1 MKSSPIIALVFLL
14 IATTHLRAE
23 IQLAPVFSDN
33 MILQREVTIPLR
45 GMADEEEQVIVSF
58 NNKEYTGQV
67 TDGRWQVDLPAMAGG
82 GSFHITVT
90 GPSNT
95 LTLSNVTFGDI
106 WLCAGQ
112 SNMDSSIET
121 YKAKF
126 PELFR
131 GHPVKQHD
139 QIRIFRVERMPVDQP
154 QEFIT
159 REHRFDKGWYPIEP
173 GTRTR
178 LFSATGYFF
187 GLCLADSIDVPIG
200 LIQSCRGGTPIT
212 AWMPPGTLEKRSEY
226 TDIIADYKQA
236 IRNWPAN
243 KIKYEQQVK
252 EWEVKKASGAKV
264 SWKPEPPLGSPS
276 SNKRPY
282 ALHNGM
288 IAPLYQLP
296 IKGVLW
302 YQGEGNAKTRESCVQ
317 YENLLKDLVATWR
330 TNWDNANMPFLVV
343 QLPGFG
349 KASER
354 INTKQNWP
362 WIRESQKNIEDLDY
376 CKAICTIDS
385 GMQREIHPPFKENVG
400 KRLAYAA
407 HKMVYSL
414 ANAPQ
419 SPEYSAH
426 TCNGESTLITFKY
439 VGSGLKTGNALLED
453 EVNSQD
459 DVLGFIVLD
468 NKGNYQRARAKIIAE
483 NQVCLN
489 HPGIFNPKS
498 IRYGWENFPNVNL
511 FGEAEMPVFPFRTDT
526 FSAFNK

>member
-1 MKSSPIIALVFLL
+1 MNARSVVAL
-14 IATTHLRAE
+14 ATTLIVGTQLHAE
-23 IQLAPVFSDN
+23 IHLAPIFSDN

-45 GMADEEEQVIVSF
+45 GTADSEQQVSVRFNGAQYTSAVI
-58 NNKEYTGQV
+58 
-67 TDGRWQVDLPAMAGG
+67 DGRWQVQLPAMGAGG
-82 GSFHITVT
+82 AYEIFVT
-90 GPSNT
+90 GANNSIT
-95 LTLSNVTFGDI
+95 LKNVTFGDI

-112 SNMDSSIET
+112 SNMDSAIET

-126 PELFR
+126 PELYR

-139 QIRIFRVERMPVDQP
+139 QIRIFRVERMPIDQP

-187 GLCLADSIDVPIG
+187 GLYLAEAVEVPIG

-212 AWMPPGTLEKRSEY
+212 AWMPPGTLEKRDEY
-226 TDIIADYKQA
+226 TNIVADYQQA
-236 IRNWPAN
+236 VCDWPAN

-252 EWEVKKASGAKV
+252 EWEIKKASGAKV

-302 YQGEGNAKTRESCVQ
+302 YQGEGNAKTRESCMQ
-317 YENLLKDLVATWR
+317 YENLLKDLVVTWR
-330 TNWDNANMPFLVV
+330 ANWGNATMPFLVV

-349 KASER
+349 KATGK

-362 WIRESQKNIEDLDY
+362 WMRESQKNIEDLNN
-376 CKAICTIDS
+376 CQTICVIDS
-385 GMQREIHPPFKENVG
+385 GMQRDIHPPYKENVG

-407 HKMVYSL
+407 QSMVYKQDSV
-414 ANAPQ
+414 PQ

-426 TCNGESTLITFKY
+426 QFDDESTLITLKN
-439 VGSGLKTGNALLED
+439 VGSGLSTSDPLIED
-453 EVNSQD
+453 MNYNDGE
-459 DVLGFIVLD
+459 VLGFTVI
-468 NKGNYQRARAKIIAE
+468 NANGEYQRATGEVIAY
-483 NQVCLN
+483 NQIRVR
-489 HPGIFNPKS
+489 HPGISTPKS
-498 IRYGWENFPNVNL
+498 IRYGWENFPNLNL
-511 FGEAEMPVFPFRTDT
+511 FGSGNMPAFPFRTDQYSPT
-526 FSAFNK
+526 AN

>member
-1 MKSSPIIALVFLL
+1 
-14 IATTHLRAE
+14 
-23 IQLAPVFSDN
+23 
-33 MILQREVTIPLR
+33 
-45 GMADEEEQVIVSF
+45 
-58 NNKEYTGQV
+58 
-67 TDGRWQVDLPAMAGG
+67 
-82 GSFHITVT
+82 
-90 GPSNT
+90 
-95 LTLSNVTFGDI
+95 
-106 WLCAGQ
+106 
-112 SNMDSSIET
+112 MDSSIET

-187 GLCLADSIDVPIG
+187 GLCLADAIDVPIG

-317 YENLLKDLVATWR
+317 YENLLKDLVVTWR
-330 TNWDNANMPFLVV
+330 ANWGNATMPFLVV

-362 WIRESQKNIEDLDY
+362 WIRESQKNIEDLDN

-407 HKMVYSL
+407 HKMVYRL
-414 ANAPQ
+414 ADAPQ

-426 TCNGESTLITFKY
+426 TCKGESTLITFKY
-439 VGSGLKTGNALLED
+439 VGSGLRTGNALLGD
-453 EVNSQD
+453 KFNSQD

-468 NKGNYQRARAKIIAE
+468 NKGNYQRARAQIIAE
-483 NQVCLN
+483 NQVYLN

-498 IRYGWENFPNVNL
+498 IRYGWENFPKVNL
-511 FGEAEMPVFPFRTDT
+511 YGEAGMPVFPFRTDT

>member
-1 MKSSPIIALVFLL
+1 MKSSPIIALVFFL

-82 GSFHITVT
+82 GSFHITAT

-139 QIRIFRVERMPVDQP
+139 QIRIFRVKRMPVDQP

-178 LFSATGYFF
+178 LLSATGYFF
-187 GLCLADSIDVPIG
+187 GLCLADAIDVPIG

-243 KIKYEQQVK
+243 KI
-252 EWEVKKASGAKV
+252 
-264 SWKPEPPLGSPS
+264 
-276 SNKRPY
+276 
-282 ALHNGM
+282 
-288 IAPLYQLP
+288 
-296 IKGVLW
+296 
-302 YQGEGNAKTRESCVQ
+302 
-317 YENLLKDLVATWR
+317 
-330 TNWDNANMPFLVV
+330 
-343 QLPGFG
+343 
-349 KASER
+349 
-354 INTKQNWP
+354 
-362 WIRESQKNIEDLDY
+362 
-376 CKAICTIDS
+376 
-385 GMQREIHPPFKENVG
+385 
-400 KRLAYAA
+400 
-407 HKMVYSL
+407 
-414 ANAPQ
+414 
-419 SPEYSAH
+419 
-426 TCNGESTLITFKY
+426 
-439 VGSGLKTGNALLED
+439 
-453 EVNSQD
+453 
-459 DVLGFIVLD
+459 
-468 NKGNYQRARAKIIAE
+468 
-483 NQVCLN
+483 
-489 HPGIFNPKS
+489 
-498 IRYGWENFPNVNL
+498 
-511 FGEAEMPVFPFRTDT
+511 
-526 FSAFNK
+526 

>member
-1 MKSSPIIALVFLL
+1 MTARSVLAL
-14 IATTHLRAE
+14 ATTLIMGTQLYAE
-23 IQLAPVFSDN
+23 IHLAPIFSDN

-45 GMADEEEQVIVSF
+45 GTADSEKQVSVRF
-58 NNKEYTGQV
+58 NGAQYTSAV
-67 TDGRWQVDLPAMAGG
+67 IDGRWQVQLPAMGAGG
-82 GSFHITVT
+82 AYEIVVT
-90 GPSNT
+90 GANNSIA
-95 LTLSNVTFGDI
+95 LKNVTFGDI

-112 SNMDSSIET
+112 SNMDSAIET

-126 PELFR
+126 PELYR

-139 QIRIFRVERMPVDQP
+139 LIRIFRVERMPIDQP

-187 GLCLADSIDVPIG
+187 GLYLAEAVDVPIG

-212 AWMPPGTLEKRSEY
+212 AWMPPGTLEKRDEY
-226 TDIIADYKQA
+226 TDIITNYQLAV
-236 IRNWPAN
+236 RNWPAN
-243 KIKYEQQVK
+243 KIKYEHQVK
-252 EWEVKKASGAKV
+252 EWEIKKASGAKV

-317 YENLLKDLVATWR
+317 YENLLKDLVVTWR
-330 TNWDNANMPFLVV
+330 ANWGNATMPFLVV

-349 KASER
+349 KATGK

-362 WIRESQKNIEDLDY
+362 WMRESQKNIEDLNN
-376 CKAICTIDS
+376 CQTICVIDS
-385 GMQREIHPPFKENVG
+385 GMQRDIHPPYKENVG

-407 HKMVYSL
+407 QSIVYKQDSV
-414 ANAPQ
+414 PQ

-426 TCNGESTLITFKY
+426 QFDDESTLITLKN
-439 VGSGLKTGNALLED
+439 VGSGLSTSNPLIKDMNYNEGE
-453 EVNSQD
+453 
-459 DVLGFIVLD
+459 VLGFTVI
-468 NKGNYQRARAKIIAE
+468 NANGEYQRATGEVIAY
-483 NQVCLN
+483 NQIRVR
-489 HPGIFNPKS
+489 HPGISTPKS
-498 IRYGWENFPNVNL
+498 IRYGWENFPNLNL
-511 FGEAEMPVFPFRTDT
+511 FGSGNMPAFPFRTDQYSP
-526 FSAFNK
+526 FAN